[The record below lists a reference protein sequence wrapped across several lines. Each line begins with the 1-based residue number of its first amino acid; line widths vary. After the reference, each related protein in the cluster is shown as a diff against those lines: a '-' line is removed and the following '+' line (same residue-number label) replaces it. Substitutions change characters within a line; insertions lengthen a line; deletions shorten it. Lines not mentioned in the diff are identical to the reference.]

1 MIAEVFEACMVIL
14 FGISWPLNIVKSIR
28 TKSAKGKSF
37 LFLAF
42 ILAGYVCGIIGKIV
56 GGNITWVF
64 AFYILNFVMVSVDI
78 VLTIVNKKREEKVFD
93 K

>member
-42 ILAGYVCGIIGKIV
+42 ILTGYVCGIIGKIV